1 MRHNKSGKVLGRT
14 WEHRKAMFRNMAKS
28 LVTYGRI
35 RTTETKAKELRKVA
49 DNLVTLALRND
60 LHAKRQAY
68 KVLGSHT
75 LVKKLFDDY
84 GTCFSGVQ
92 GGYTRVVK
100 LALPRKG
107 DCAPMAV
114 IEFTRQPGEA
124 IEEPQKKATKE
135 VVAPVPAAPA
145 VEQEAAGAADI
156 QETESDAAADVSA
169 SEDAAPESTEDAAS
183 ESSDEPAAET
193 PAKETDESEKTE

>member
-68 KVLGSHT
+68 KVLGSHS

-84 GTCFSGVQ
+84 GPCFSGVP

-107 DCAPMAV
+107 DNAPMAV
-114 IEFTRQPGEA
+114 IEFTRLPGVEA
-124 IEEPQKKATKE
+124 DEPKKDAKPKVAEDTPE
-135 VVAPVPAAPA
+135 VTQEAPV
-145 VEQEAAGAADI
+145 EA
-156 QETESDAAADVSA
+156 TA
-169 SEDAAPESTEDAAS
+169 SEGAYSGRAD
-183 ESSDEPAAET
+183 
-193 PAKETDESEKTE
+193 

>member
-1 MRHNKSGKVLGRT
+1 
-14 WEHRKAMFRNMAKS
+14 MAKS

-68 KVLGSHT
+68 KVLGSHS

-84 GTCFSGVQ
+84 GPCFSGVQ
-92 GGYTRVVK
+92 GGFTRVVK

-107 DCAPMAV
+107 DSAPMAV
-114 IEFTRQPGEA
+114 IEFTRLPGVA
-124 IEEPQKKATKE
+124 VEEPQKKETKQSVE
-135 VVAPVPAAPA
+135 PAPAAPA
-145 VEQEAAGAADI
+145 VEPEAEVAEEVT
-156 QETESDAAADVSA
+156 ETASD
-169 SEDAAPESTEDAAS
+169 T
-183 ESSDEPAAET
+183 AAES
-193 PAKETDESEKTE
+193 PEEPSAEEADESEKKD

>member
-84 GTCFSGVQ
+84 GPCFSGLQ

-114 IEFTRQPGEA
+114 IEFTRLPGVAVTEPEKKSKAQPVE
-124 IEEPQKKATKE
+124 T
-135 VVAPVPAAPA
+135 APAAAPA
-145 VEQEAAGAADI
+145 EEPEAAPAEEAAVA
-156 QETESDAAADVSA
+156 ETAAAA
-169 SEDAAPESTEDAAS
+169 ETAAEAET
-183 ESSDEPAAET
+183 SDEPSDAPEAE
-193 PAKETDESEKTE
+193 PSEDSEKQE